1 MKLPAGFGK
10 ETGSMPEFLVDTN
23 VLSRIFTGDKN
34 VKQFIEALDA
44 AVCTVVYAECLQ
56 GSKSNREKRIVESYL
71 SRFEFC
77 HLTSRISTRA
87 IDLIRTYS
95 NTHGLLLADALI
107 AATCLDGDLTLV
119 TYNTNDFR
127 FIHGLKYLKPSV

>member
-1 MKLPAGFGK
+1 MA
-10 ETGSMPEFLVDTN
+10 EFLIDTN
-23 VLSRIFTGDKN
+23 VLSRIFTGDKT
-34 VKQFIEALDA
+34 VKEFIETLDA

-56 GSKSNREKRIVESYL
+56 GSKSNREKQIVESYL

-77 HLTSRISTRA
+77 DLTSGISQQA

-107 AATCLDGDLTLV
+107 AATCVNGNLTLV
-119 TYNTNDFR
+119 TYNVSDFR
-127 FIHGLKYLKPSV
+127 FIQNLRYLKPPV

>member
-1 MKLPAGFGK
+1 MA
-10 ETGSMPEFLVDTN
+10 EFLIDTN

-34 VKQFIEALDA
+34 VKDFIETLDA
-44 AVCTVVYAECLQ
+44 AVCTVVYVECLQ

-71 SRFEFC
+71 TRFELNHITFD
-77 HLTSRISTRA
+77 ISIRT

-107 AATCLDGDLTLV
+107 AATCLDGNLTLV
-119 TYNTNDFR
+119 TYNVNDFH
-127 FIHGLKYLKPSV
+127 FIQNLEFLTPPV